1 MGFSRQAFR
10 SIPGSVG
17 DVRRNAPGL
26 GAGEQAPPLPR
37 CHPLVPSLQP
47 QAETRIIDVQIPVRA
62 AQNRLGLH
70 RRDFL
75 RHDPNIGRVAPQ
87 VPIAIE
93 IDAAVD
99 FSDLSDIAL
108 QANVGYR
115 AAAALRELE
124 AASEC
129 SNLLF
134 VEYVPKVTSDISS
147 S

>member
-17 DVRRNAPGL
+17 DVRRDAPGL

-75 RHDPNIGRVAPQ
+75 RHDPNVCRVAPL

-93 IDAAVD
+93 IDAAVE
-99 FSDLSDIAL
+99 FSHLRDVTLE
-108 QANVGYR
+108 ANVGSL
-115 AAAALRELE
+115 AAAEALGLTIPPT
-124 AASEC
+124 
-129 SNLLF
+129 LLATADE
-134 VEYVPKVTSDISS
+134 VIE
-147 S
+147 

>member
-1 MGFSRQAFR
+1 MGLSRQAFR

-26 GAGEQAPPLPR
+26 GAGEQAPPIPR

-75 RHDPNIGRVAPQ
+75 RHDPNVGRVAPL

-93 IDAAVD
+93 IDAPVE
-99 FSDLSDIAL
+99 FSDLRDIAL
-108 QANVGYR
+108 QANVGWFR
-115 AAAALRELE
+115 EKAEMLASAVSMSEALDMKSITQLGGM
-124 AASEC
+124 S
-129 SNLLF
+129 
-134 VEYVPKVTSDISS
+134 
-147 S
+147 